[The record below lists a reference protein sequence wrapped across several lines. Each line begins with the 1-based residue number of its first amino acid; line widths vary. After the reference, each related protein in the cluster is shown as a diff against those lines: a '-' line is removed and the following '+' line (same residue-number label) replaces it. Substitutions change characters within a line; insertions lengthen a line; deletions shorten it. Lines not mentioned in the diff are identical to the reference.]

1 MHDMEAEVED
11 EDQEEDHIH
20 PKNTLTIDTKDTKV
34 QKNLKLNE
42 ISL

>member
-11 EDQEEDHIH
+11 EDQVEDHIY

-34 QKNLKLNE
+34 QKP
-42 ISL
+42 